1 METLHIGLIGVGN
14 IARLHVRGYAN
25 TPNAEIYAVCDVNEK
40 RVHQR
45 AAEWG
50 AKKFTEIM
58 VICWQIQM

>member
-1 METLHIGLIGVGN
+1 MESLRIGLSGVGN
-14 IARLHVRGYAN
+14 IDRLNALVYSN